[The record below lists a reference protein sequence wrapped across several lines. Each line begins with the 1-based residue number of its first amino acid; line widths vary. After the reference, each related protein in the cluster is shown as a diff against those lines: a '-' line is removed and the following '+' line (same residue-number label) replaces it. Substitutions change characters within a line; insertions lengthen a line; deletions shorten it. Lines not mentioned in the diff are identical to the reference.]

1 MIYGNVWALT
11 MGLLIPNEI
20 ALWFANVEYEIREVE
35 DSRYGSVK
43 AYHTDVIEAFQHAL
57 KADHNILWKYRRRCA
72 AEGLPDMVK
81 QPCSLVR
88 RTGLLS

>member
-43 AYHTDVIEAFQHAL
+43 AYHSDVIRSPANAARLREAIQAADTG
-57 KADHNILWKYRRRCA
+57 KAIPHELED
-72 AEGLPDMVK
+72 
-81 QPCSLVR
+81 
-88 RTGLLS
+88 

>member
-43 AYHTDVIEAFQHAL
+43 AYH
-57 KADHNILWKYRRRCA
+57 
-72 AEGLPDMVK
+72 
-81 QPCSLVR
+81 
-88 RTGLLS
+88 

>member
-35 DSRYGSVK
+35 DSRYGHS
-43 AYHTDVIEAFQHAL
+43 DVIEAFRHVL
-57 KADHNILWKYRRRCA
+57 KTDRNMLWKYRHRCA
-72 AEGLPDMVK
+72 A
-81 QPCSLVR
+81 
-88 RTGLLS
+88 